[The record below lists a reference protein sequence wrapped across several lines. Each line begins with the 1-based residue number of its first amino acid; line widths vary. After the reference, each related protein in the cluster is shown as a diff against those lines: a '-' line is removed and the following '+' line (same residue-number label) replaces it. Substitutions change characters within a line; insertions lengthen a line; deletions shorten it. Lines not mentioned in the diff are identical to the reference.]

1 LMKASQRRGWKRRSK
16 TSSGHEYAAPEP
28 QGMSDLAAQS
38 AEAKRTEGSSGAEG
52 VAFQVSALLAVDP
65 LGLAGVVLRGPADPR
80 RDEWLEAFR
89 KLLPADAPWR
99 RVPLG
104 IADSRLLGGLD
115 LAASL
120 SAGRP
125 IAQAGLLAE
134 ANGGIIILPMAE
146 RVESQMIARIA
157 AVLDSGALRVA
168 REGIT
173 MARATRFGIVAM
185 DEGASEEEQVTEAL
199 SDRLAFRLSFDTTSL
214 QRAEPVM
221 PTRAEIEAAR
231 RRLSRVQMPADLP
244 QAFCAAALALGI
256 LSLRAPVFA
265 LRCARAAAALAG
277 RTEVTREDA
286 ALAAQLI
293 LAPRAR
299 QVPEAPAEEQ
309 EQPPEQQQ
317 EPSNADTQQQQ
328 DQPSLED
335 LVLAAAQ
342 ASLPAGLLAGLGVAA
357 RQMARQ
363 AASSG
368 RSGMMRRSAQRG
380 RPIGAR
386 PAAWRAG
393 LRLALVETLRVAAP
407 WQEYRRREKPHHAA
421 LVHIRREDV
430 RIRRYKQ
437 NSETITIF
445 LVDASGSAALHRL
458 AEAKG
463 AVELLLADCYVR
475 RDRVAVIAFRGRGAE
490 VLLEPTHSLVRAK
503 RSLAALPGGGGTPL
517 ASGIAAGYAMAEAS
531 RKRGQTPVIVALTDG
546 RANVTRDGLGGRA
559 TAESEALDTARLF
572 KASGIAAL
580 LIDTAPRPQAFSRD
594 LASAMG
600 ARYVPLPFADAAR
613 MSAAVRQAARAPASG
628 P

>member
-1 LMKASQRRGWKRRSK
+1 MTKAEQ
-16 TSSGHEYAAPEP
+16 
-28 QGMSDLAAQS
+28 
-38 AEAKRTEGSSGAEG
+38 AEDTKPTEDTANAMAFK
-52 VAFQVSALLAVDP
+52 VAALLAIDP
-65 LGLAGVVLRGPADPR
+65 KGLGGVILRGPADPL
-80 RDEWLEAFR
+80 RDEWLEKLR
-89 KLLPADAPWR
+89 KMMPKGAPWR

-120 SAGRP
+120 SSGRP
-125 IAQAGLLAE
+125 IAQQGLLAE
-134 ANGGIIILPMAE
+134 SDGGIVIVPMAE
-146 RVESQMIARIA
+146 RVESQTIARITT
-157 AVLDSGALRVA
+157 VLDQGALNIA
-168 REGIT
+168 REGVSFDQ
-173 MARATRFGIVAM
+173 ATRFAVVAL
-185 DEGASEEEQVTEAL
+185 DEGATEEEQVAEAL
-199 SDRLAFRLSFDTTSL
+199 ADRLAFHIGFGPHGLKRD
-214 QRAEPVM
+214 M
-221 PTRAEIEAAR
+221 PALPGMADIQAAR
-231 RRLSRVQMPADLP
+231 QNVSKVMVPSELP

-256 LSLRAPVFA
+256 PSLRAPVFA

-277 RTEVTREDA
+277 RNEVNGEDA
-286 ALAAQLI
+286 ALAAQLV

-299 QVPEAPAEEQ
+299 QVPEAPAED
-309 EQPPEQQQ
+309 QPPQSEEQQQ
-317 EPSNADTQQQQ
+317 EDAPADQRMSE

-342 ASLPAGLLAGLGVAA
+342 ANLPAGLLAGLGAAA

-363 AASSG
+363 AAQSG
-368 RSGMMRRSAQRG
+368 KSGMMRRSAQRG

-437 NSETITIF
+437 NSETTTIF

-517 ASGIAAGYAMAEAS
+517 SAGIAAGYAMAEAS

-546 RANVTRDGLGGRA
+546 RANVSRDGMGGR
-559 TAESEALDTARLF
+559 TMAESEAIESARLF
-572 KASGIAAL
+572 RASGIAAL
-580 LIDTAPRPQAFSRD
+580 LIDTAPRPQPFSRD

-600 ARYVPLPFADAAR
+600 ARYVPMPFADAAR

>member
-1 LMKASQRRGWKRRSK
+1 MTKAPQ
-16 TSSGHEYAAPEP
+16 AADTNNQEDTATA
-28 QGMSDLAAQS
+28 M
-38 AEAKRTEGSSGAEG
+38 
-52 VAFQVSALLAVDP
+52 AFQVAALLAVDP
-65 LGLAGVVLRGPADPR
+65 YGLGGAVLRGPADPL
-80 RDEWLEAFR
+80 RDDWLEALR
-89 KLLPADAPWR
+89 KIMPQGAPWR
-99 RVPLG
+99 RVPMG
-104 IADSRLLGGLD
+104 IADNRLLGGLD
-115 LAASL
+115 LTASL
-120 SAGRP
+120 SSGRP
-125 IAQAGLLAE
+125 IAQRGLLSE
-134 ANGGIIILPMAE
+134 SDGGVVILPMAE
-146 RVESQMIARIA
+146 RVEGQTIARIA
-157 AVLDSGALRVA
+157 AVLDQGAVNVA
-168 REGIT
+168 REGV
-173 MARATRFGIVAM
+173 AFAEATRFAVIAL
-185 DEGASEEEQVTEAL
+185 DEGASEEEQVAEAL
-199 SDRLAFRLSFDTTSL
+199 ADRLAFHVSFPPQSAKWMKSAIP
-214 QRAEPVM
+214 QRDEVQ
-221 PTRAEIEAAR
+221 AAR
-231 RRLSRVQMPADLP
+231 QLVAHVRIPAELP

-277 RTEVTREDA
+277 RAEVTAEDA
-286 ALAAQLI
+286 ALAAQLV

-299 QVPEAPAEEQ
+299 RMPEAPAEEQ
-309 EQPPEQQQ
+309 PPAAEQQQ
-317 EPSNADTQQQQ
+317 QENAPADQSQSQ

-342 ASLPAGLLAGLGVAA
+342 ANLPPGLLAGLGVAA

-363 AASSG
+363 AAQSG
-368 RSGMMRRSAQRG
+368 KSGMMRRSAQRG

-437 NSETITIF
+437 NSETTTIF

-463 AVELLLADCYVR
+463 AVELLLSDCYVR

-517 ASGIAAGYAMAEAS
+517 SAGIAAGFAMAEAS
-531 RKRGQTPVIVALTDG
+531 RRRGQTPVIVALTDG
-546 RANVTRDGLGGRA
+546 RANVARDGMGGRA
-559 TAESEALDTARLF
+559 TAEAEALDVARLF
-572 KASGIAAL
+572 KISGISSL
-580 LIDTAPRPQAFSRD
+580 LIDTAPRPQPFSRD

-613 MSAAVRQAARAPASG
+613 MSAAVRDAARAPAVG

>member
-1 LMKASQRRGWKRRSK
+1 
-16 TSSGHEYAAPEP
+16 
-28 QGMSDLAAQS
+28 MSDLAAQS

-65 LGLAGVVLRGPADPR
+65 VGLAGVVLRGPADPR

-214 QRAEPVM
+214 QRAAPVM

-328 DQPSLED
+328 DRPSLED

-437 NSETITIF
+437 NSETTTIF

>member
-1 LMKASQRRGWKRRSK
+1 M
-16 TSSGHEYAAPEP
+16 SG
-28 QGMSDLAAQS
+28 LAAAS
-38 AEAKRTEGSSGAEG
+38 ADAKRIETPDAEN
-52 VAFQVSALLAVDP
+52 VALQIAALLAVDP
-65 LGLAGVVLRGPADPR
+65 AGLAGVVLRGPADPR
-80 RDEWLEAFR
+80 RDEWLEALR
-89 KLLPADAPWR
+89 KMLPVGVPWR

-104 IADSRLLGGLD
+104 IADTRLLGGLD
-115 LAASL
+115 LTSSL

-125 IAQAGLLAE
+125 IAQQGLLAE
-134 ANGGIIILPMAE
+134 ADGGIIILPMAE
-146 RVESQMIARIA
+146 RVESQVIARIA
-157 AVLDSGALRVA
+157 AVLDHGALRVE

-173 MARATRFGIVAM
+173 LARDTRFGVVAL
-185 DEGASEEEQVTEAL
+185 DEGAGEDEQVTEAL
-199 SDRLAFRLSFDTTSL
+199 SDRLAFRLSFEPSGL
-214 QRAEPVM
+214 QRVVPVM

-231 RRLSRVQMPADLP
+231 LRLAHIGIPADLP

-256 LSLRAPVFA
+256 QSLRAPIFA

-277 RTEVTREDA
+277 RAEVTREDA

-293 LAPRAR
+293 LAPRAQ

-317 EPSNADTQQQQ
+317 EESSNSDTQRQQ

-363 AASSG
+363 SASSG

-437 NSETITIF
+437 NSETTTIF

-463 AVELLLADCYVR
+463 AVELLLGDCYVR

-517 ASGIAAGYAMAEAS
+517 AAGMAAGYAMAEAS

-546 RANVTRDGLGGRA
+546 RANVTRDGSGGRA
-559 TAESEALDTARLF
+559 TAESEALESARLF
-572 KASGIAAL
+572 RASGIAAL
-580 LIDTAPRPQAFSRD
+580 LIDTAPRPHPFSRD

-613 MSAAVRQAARAPASG
+613 MSAAVRQAALAPASG
-628 P
+628 S

>member
-1 LMKASQRRGWKRRSK
+1 MTKAEQ
-16 TSSGHEYAAPEP
+16 
-28 QGMSDLAAQS
+28 
-38 AEAKRTEGSSGAEG
+38 AEDTKPTEDTANAMAFK
-52 VAFQVSALLAVDP
+52 VAALLAIDP
-65 LGLAGVVLRGPADPR
+65 KGLGGVILRGPADPL
-80 RDEWLEAFR
+80 RDEWLEKLR
-89 KLLPADAPWR
+89 KMMPKGAPWR

-120 SAGRP
+120 SSGRP
-125 IAQAGLLAE
+125 IAQQGLLAE
-134 ANGGIIILPMAE
+134 SDGGIVIVPMAE
-146 RVESQMIARIA
+146 RVESQTIARITT
-157 AVLDSGALRVA
+157 VLDQGALNIA
-168 REGIT
+168 REGVSFDQ
-173 MARATRFGIVAM
+173 ATRFAVVAL
-185 DEGASEEEQVTEAL
+185 DEGATEEEQVAEAL
-199 SDRLAFRLSFDTTSL
+199 ADRLAFHIGFGPHGLKRD
-214 QRAEPVM
+214 M
-221 PTRAEIEAAR
+221 PTLPSMADIQAAR
-231 RRLSRVQMPADLP
+231 QNVSKVMVPPELP

-256 LSLRAPVFA
+256 PSLRAPVFA

-277 RTEVTREDA
+277 RNEVNGEDA
-286 ALAAQLI
+286 ALAAQLV

-299 QVPEAPAEEQ
+299 QVPEAPAED
-309 EQPPEQQQ
+309 QPSQSEEQQQ
-317 EPSNADTQQQQ
+317 EDAPADQRISE

-342 ASLPAGLLAGLGVAA
+342 ANLPAGLLAGLGAAA

-363 AASSG
+363 AAQSG
-368 RSGMMRRSAQRG
+368 KSGMMRRSAQRG

-437 NSETITIF
+437 NSETTTIF

-517 ASGIAAGYAMAEAS
+517 SAGIAAGYAMAEAS

-546 RANVTRDGLGGRA
+546 RANVSRDGMGGRA
-559 TAESEALDTARLF
+559 LAESEAIESARLF
-572 KASGIAAL
+572 RASGIAAL
-580 LIDTAPRPQAFSRD
+580 LIDTAPRPQPFSRD

-600 ARYVPLPFADAAR
+600 ARYVPMPFADAAR

>member
-1 LMKASQRRGWKRRSK
+1 
-16 TSSGHEYAAPEP
+16 
-28 QGMSDLAAQS
+28 MSDLAAQS

-52 VAFQVSALLAVDP
+52 VAFQVAALLAVDP
-65 LGLAGVVLRGPADPR
+65 VGLAGVVLRGPADPR

-125 IAQAGLLAE
+125 IAQAGLLSE

-214 QRAEPVM
+214 QRAAPVM

-437 NSETITIF
+437 NSETTTIF

>member
-1 LMKASQRRGWKRRSK
+1 MNAPPIVEARPR
-16 TSSGHEYAAPEP
+16 EEAA
-28 QGMSDLAAQS
+28 DALAFP
-38 AEAKRTEGSSGAEG
+38 
-52 VAFQVSALLAVDP
+52 VAALLAVDP
-65 LGLAGVVLRGPADPR
+65 VGLGGAVLRGPADAL
-80 RDEWLEAFR
+80 RDEWLETLR
-89 KLLPADAPWR
+89 KMMPQGAAWR
-99 RVPLG
+99 RIPLG
-104 IADSRLLGGLD
+104 IADNRLLGGLD

-120 SAGRP
+120 SSGRP
-125 IAQAGLLAE
+125 IAQQGLLAE
-134 ANGGIIILPMAE
+134 SDGGVVILPMAE
-146 RVESQMIARIA
+146 RVESQTIARIA
-157 AVLDSGALRVA
+157 AVLDQGALNIA
-168 REGIT
+168 REGVSFVQ
-173 MARATRFGIVAM
+173 ATRFSVIAL
-185 DEGASEEEQVTEAL
+185 DEGATEEEQAADAL
-199 SDRLAFRLSFDTTSL
+199 ADRLAFHVSFQRVGLKRMTVRLPD
-214 QRAEPVM
+214 RAS
-221 PTRAEIEAAR
+221 IQAAR
-231 RRLSRVQMPADLP
+231 QRLAQVTIAPELP

-256 LSLRAPVFA
+256 LSLRVPVFA

-277 RTEVTREDA
+277 RTEVSREDA
-286 ALAAQLI
+286 ALAAQLV

-299 QVPEAPAEEQ
+299 QMPEAPAEEQ
-309 EQPPEQQQ
+309 SPAPEQQQ
-317 EPSNADTQQQQ
+317 QEDASADHEQGE

-363 AASSG
+363 AAQSG
-368 RSGMMRRSAQRG
+368 KSGMMRRSAQRG

-437 NSETITIF
+437 NSETTTIF

-517 ASGIAAGYAMAEAS
+517 AAGIAAGYSMAEAS

-546 RANVTRDGLGGRA
+546 RANVTRDGVGGRA

-572 KASGIAAL
+572 KASGFAAL
-580 LIDTAPRPQAFSRD
+580 LIDTAPRPQPFSRD

-613 MSAAVRQAARAPASG
+613 MSAAVRHAARAPASG

>member
-1 LMKASQRRGWKRRSK
+1 M
-16 TSSGHEYAAPEP
+16 SG
-28 QGMSDLAAQS
+28 LAATG
-38 AEAKRTEGSSGAEG
+38 ADAKRIETPDAEC
-52 VAFQVSALLAVDP
+52 VALQIAALLAVDP
-65 LGLAGVVLRGPADPR
+65 AGLAGVVLRGPADPR

-89 KLLPADAPWR
+89 KMLPAGVPWR

-115 LAASL
+115 LTSSL

-125 IAQAGLLAE
+125 IAQQGLLAE
-134 ANGGIIILPMAE
+134 ADGGIIILPMAE
-146 RVESQMIARIA
+146 RVESQVIARIA
-157 AVLDSGALRVA
+157 AVLDHGSLRME

-173 MARATRFGIVAM
+173 LARDTRFGVVAL
-185 DEGASEEEQVTEAL
+185 DEGAGEDEQVTEAL
-199 SDRLAFRLSFDTTSL
+199 SDRLAFRLSFEPSGL
-214 QRAEPVM
+214 QRVVPDM

-231 RRLSRVQMPADLP
+231 LRLAHVEIPADLP

-256 LSLRAPVFA
+256 LSLRAPIFA

-277 RTEVTREDA
+277 RAEVTREDA

-309 EQPPEQQQ
+309 EQPPEQQR
-317 EPSNADTQQQQ
+317 EESSNSDTQQQQ

-357 RQMARQ
+357 RQMARK

-437 NSETITIF
+437 NSETTTIF

-463 AVELLLADCYVR
+463 AVELLLGDCYVR

-517 ASGIAAGYAMAEAS
+517 AAGMAAGYAMAEAS

-546 RANVTRDGLGGRA
+546 RPNVTRDGSGGRA
-559 TAESEALDTARLF
+559 TAESEALESARLF
-572 KASGIAAL
+572 RASGIAAL
-580 LIDTAPRPQAFSRD
+580 LIDTAPRPHPFSRD

-613 MSAAVRQAARAPASG
+613 MSAAVRQAALAPASG
-628 P
+628 S

>member
-1 LMKASQRRGWKRRSK
+1 MTK
-16 TSSGHEYAAPEP
+16 TPQAADT
-28 QGMSDLAAQS
+28 SDQEDTATAM
-38 AEAKRTEGSSGAEG
+38 
-52 VAFQVSALLAVDP
+52 AFQVAALLAVDP
-65 LGLAGVVLRGPADPR
+65 TGLGGAVLRGPADPL
-80 RDEWLEAFR
+80 RDEWLEALR
-89 KLLPADAPWR
+89 KMLPQAAPWR
-99 RVPLG
+99 RVPIG
-104 IADSRLLGGLD
+104 IADNRLLGGLD

-120 SAGRP
+120 SSGRP
-125 IAQAGLLAE
+125 IAQRGLLAE
-134 ANGGIIILPMAE
+134 SDGGAVILPMAE
-146 RVESQMIARIA
+146 RVEGQTIARIA
-157 AVLDSGALRVA
+157 TVLDQGAINVA
-168 REGIT
+168 REGI
-173 MARATRFGIVAM
+173 AFAEATRFAVIAL
-185 DEGASEEEQVTEAL
+185 DEGASEEEQVAEAL
-199 SDRLAFRLSFDTTSL
+199 SDRLAFHVSIPPHGLKRATS
-214 QRAEPVM
+214 AM
-221 PTRAEIEAAR
+221 PRRHDIEAAR
-231 RRLSRVQMPADLP
+231 QQVAEVRIPKDLP

-277 RTEVTREDA
+277 RAEVAPEDA
-286 ALAAQLI
+286 ALAAQLV

-299 QVPEAPAEEQ
+299 QLPEAPVEEQ
-309 EQPPEQQQ
+309 PPAPEQQQ
-317 EPSNADTQQQQ
+317 QENTPADQSQSQ

-342 ASLPAGLLAGLGVAA
+342 ASLPAGLLAGLGAAA

-363 AASSG
+363 AAQAGKSG
-368 RSGMMRRSAQRG
+368 IMRRSAQRG

-437 NSETITIF
+437 NSETTTIF

-503 RSLAALPGGGGTPL
+503 RSLASLPGGGGTPL
-517 ASGIAAGYAMAEAS
+517 SAGIAAGYAMAEAS

-546 RANVTRDGLGGRA
+546 RANVARDGMGGRA
-559 TAESEALDTARLF
+559 MAEAEALDVARLF
-572 KASGIAAL
+572 KASGISSL
-580 LIDTAPRPQAFSRD
+580 LIDTAPRPQPFSRD

-613 MSAAVRQAARAPASG
+613 MSAAVRHATHASATG

>member
-1 LMKASQRRGWKRRSK
+1 M
-16 TSSGHEYAAPEP
+16 SG
-28 QGMSDLAAQS
+28 LAATS
-38 AEAKRTEGSSGAEG
+38 ADAKRIEAPDAEN
-52 VAFQVSALLAVDP
+52 VALQIAALLAVDP
-65 LGLAGVVLRGPADPR
+65 AGLAGVVLRGPADPR
-80 RDEWLEAFR
+80 RDEWLEALR
-89 KLLPADAPWR
+89 KMLPAGVPWR

-104 IADSRLLGGLD
+104 IADTRLLGGLD
-115 LAASL
+115 LTSSL

-125 IAQAGLLAE
+125 IAQQGLLAE
-134 ANGGIIILPMAE
+134 ADGGMIILPMAE
-146 RVESQMIARIA
+146 RVESQVIARIA
-157 AVLDSGALRVA
+157 AVLDHGALRVE

-173 MARATRFGIVAM
+173 LARDTRFGVIAL
-185 DEGASEEEQVTEAL
+185 DEGTGEDEQVTEAL
-199 SDRLAFRLSFDTTSL
+199 SDRLAFRLSFEPSGL
-214 QRAEPVM
+214 QRVAPDM

-231 RRLSRVQMPADLP
+231 LRLAHVGIPADLP
-244 QAFCAAALALGI
+244 KAFCAVALALGI
-256 LSLRAPVFA
+256 PSLRAPIFA

-277 RTEVTREDA
+277 RAEVTREDA

-317 EPSNADTQQQQ
+317 EESSNSDTQQQQ

-437 NSETITIF
+437 NSETTTIF

-463 AVELLLADCYVR
+463 AVELLLGDCYVR
-475 RDRVAVIAFRGRGAE
+475 RDRVAVIAFRGRSAE

-517 ASGIAAGYAMAEAS
+517 AAGMAAGYAMAEAS

-546 RANVTRDGLGGRA
+546 RANVTRDGSGGRA
-559 TAESEALDTARLF
+559 TAESEALDSARLF
-572 KASGIAAL
+572 RASGIAAL
-580 LIDTAPRPQAFSRD
+580 LIDTAPRPHPFSRD

-613 MSAAVRQAARAPASG
+613 MSAAVRQAALAPASRS
-628 P
+628 

>member
-1 LMKASQRRGWKRRSK
+1 M
-16 TSSGHEYAAPEP
+16 SGLAAP
-28 QGMSDLAAQS
+28 S
-38 AEAKRTEGSSGAEG
+38 ADAKRIKTPDAEC
-52 VAFQVSALLAVDP
+52 VALQIAALLAVDP
-65 LGLAGVVLRGPADPR
+65 AGLAGVVLRGPADPR

-89 KLLPADAPWR
+89 KMLPAGVPWR

-104 IADSRLLGGLD
+104 IADTRLLGGLD
-115 LAASL
+115 LTSSL

-125 IAQAGLLAE
+125 IAQQGLLAE
-134 ANGGIIILPMAE
+134 ADGGIIILPMAE
-146 RVESQMIARIA
+146 RVESQVIARIA
-157 AVLDSGALRVA
+157 AVLDHGSLRVE

-173 MARATRFGIVAM
+173 LARDTRFGVVAL
-185 DEGASEEEQVTEAL
+185 DEGAGEDEQVTEAL
-199 SDRLAFRLSFDTTSL
+199 SDRLAFRLSFEPSGL
-214 QRAEPVM
+214 QRVVPDM

-231 RRLSRVQMPADLP
+231 LRLAHVEIPADLP

-256 LSLRAPVFA
+256 LSLRAPIFA

-277 RTEVTREDA
+277 RAEVTREDA

-437 NSETITIF
+437 NSETTTIF

-463 AVELLLADCYVR
+463 AVELLLGDCYVR

-517 ASGIAAGYAMAEAS
+517 AAGMAAGYAMAEAS

-546 RANVTRDGLGGRA
+546 RANVTRDGSGGRA
-559 TAESEALDTARLF
+559 MAESEALDSARLF
-572 KASGIAAL
+572 RASGIAAL
-580 LIDTAPRPQAFSRD
+580 LIDTAPRPHPFSRD

-613 MSAAVRQAARAPASG
+613 MSAAVRQAALAPASG
-628 P
+628 S

>member
-1 LMKASQRRGWKRRSK
+1 MTQ
-16 TSSGHEYAAPEP
+16 TPQAADTKKQEDTATA
-28 QGMSDLAAQS
+28 M
-38 AEAKRTEGSSGAEG
+38 
-52 VAFQVSALLAVDP
+52 AFQVAALLAVDP
-65 LGLAGVVLRGPADPR
+65 NGLGGAVLRGPADPL
-80 RDEWLEAFR
+80 RDEWLESLR
-89 KLLPADAPWR
+89 KTMPQGAPWR
-99 RVPLG
+99 RVPIG
-104 IADSRLLGGLD
+104 IADNRLLGGLD

-120 SAGRP
+120 SSGRP
-125 IAQAGLLAE
+125 IAQRGLLAE
-134 ANGGIIILPMAE
+134 SDGGAVILPMAE
-146 RVESQMIARIA
+146 RVEGQTIARIA
-157 AVLDSGALRVA
+157 AVLDQGAVKVA
-168 REGIT
+168 REGV
-173 MARATRFGIVAM
+173 AFAEATRFAVIAL
-185 DEGASEEEQVTEAL
+185 DEGASEEEQVAEAL
-199 SDRLAFRLSFDTTSL
+199 SDRLAFHVCIPSQSAKRIKS
-214 QRAEPVM
+214 VM
-221 PTRAEIEAAR
+221 PRRDDIQAAR
-231 RRLSRVQMPADLP
+231 QQVAHVRIPPDLP

-277 RTEVTREDA
+277 RAEVAAEDA
-286 ALAAQLI
+286 ALAAQLV

-299 QVPEAPAEEQ
+299 QMPDAPSE
-309 EQPPEQQQ
+309 EQPPAQEQQQ
-317 EPSNADTQQQQ
+317 QEDAPADQRQSQ
-328 DQPSLED
+328 DEPSLED

-342 ASLPAGLLAGLGVAA
+342 ANLPPGLLAGLGAAA
-357 RQMARQ
+357 RHMARQ
-363 AASSG
+363 AAQSG
-368 RSGMMRRSAQRG
+368 KSGMMRRSAQRG

-437 NSETITIF
+437 NSETTTIF

-490 VLLEPTHSLVRAK
+490 VLLQPTHSLVRAK

-517 ASGIAAGYAMAEAS
+517 SAGIAAGYAMAEAS

-546 RANVTRDGLGGRA
+546 RANVARDGMGGRA
-559 TAESEALDTARLF
+559 TAEAEALDVARLF
-572 KASGIAAL
+572 RVSGISAL
-580 LIDTAPRPQAFSRD
+580 LIDTAPRPQPFSRD

-613 MSAAVRQAARAPASG
+613 MSAAVRDAAREPMFGA
-628 P
+628 

>member
-1 LMKASQRRGWKRRSK
+1 
-16 TSSGHEYAAPEP
+16 
-28 QGMSDLAAQS
+28 MSDLAAQS

-65 LGLAGVVLRGPADPR
+65 VGLAGVVLRGPADPR

-125 IAQAGLLAE
+125 IAQAGLLSE
-134 ANGGIIILPMAE
+134 ANGGMIILPMAE

-214 QRAEPVM
+214 QRAAPVM

-437 NSETITIF
+437 NSETTTIF

>member
-1 LMKASQRRGWKRRSK
+1 
-16 TSSGHEYAAPEP
+16 
-28 QGMSDLAAQS
+28 MSDLAAQS
-38 AEAKRTEGSSGAEG
+38 AEAKRTEGSSGAGG

-65 LGLAGVVLRGPADPR
+65 VGLAGVVLRGPADPR

-437 NSETITIF
+437 NSETTTIF

>member
-1 LMKASQRRGWKRRSK
+1 MTKAPQ
-16 TSSGHEYAAPEP
+16 AADTKNQEDTATA
-28 QGMSDLAAQS
+28 M
-38 AEAKRTEGSSGAEG
+38 
-52 VAFQVSALLAVDP
+52 AFQVAALLAVDP
-65 LGLAGVVLRGPADPR
+65 NGLGGAVLRGPADPLR
-80 RDEWLEAFR
+80 NEWLEALR
-89 KLLPADAPWR
+89 KMMPQGAPWR
-99 RVPLG
+99 RVPIG
-104 IADSRLLGGLD
+104 IADNRLLGGLD
-115 LAASL
+115 LTASL
-120 SAGRP
+120 SSGRP
-125 IAQAGLLAE
+125 IAQRGLLAE
-134 ANGGIIILPMAE
+134 SDGGVVILPMAE
-146 RVESQMIARIA
+146 RVEGQTIARIA
-157 AVLDSGALRVA
+157 AVLDQGAVNVA
-168 REGIT
+168 REGV
-173 MARATRFGIVAM
+173 AFAEATRFAVIAL
-185 DEGASEEEQVTEAL
+185 DEGASEEEQVAESL
-199 SDRLAFRLSFDTTSL
+199 SDRLAFHIRFPPQSAKRMKSAMP
-214 QRAEPVM
+214 QRDD
-221 PTRAEIEAAR
+221 IQAAR
-231 RRLSRVQMPADLP
+231 QKFVHVRIPADLP
-244 QAFCAAALALGI
+244 QAFCATALALGI

-277 RTEVTREDA
+277 RTEVAPEDA
-286 ALAAQLI
+286 TLAAQLV

-299 QVPEAPAEEQ
+299 QMPEAPAEEQ
-309 EQPPEQQQ
+309 PPVPEQQHQ
-317 EPSNADTQQQQ
+317 ENTPADQSQSQ
-328 DQPSLED
+328 DQTSLED

-342 ASLPAGLLAGLGVAA
+342 ANLPPGLLAGLGLAA

-363 AASSG
+363 AAQSG
-368 RSGMMRRSAQRG
+368 KSGMMRRSAQRG

-437 NSETITIF
+437 KSETTTIF

-517 ASGIAAGYAMAEAS
+517 SAGIAAGYAMAEAS

-546 RANVTRDGLGGRA
+546 RANVARDGMGGRA
-559 TAESEALDTARLF
+559 TAEAEALDVARLF
-572 KASGIAAL
+572 KASGISSL
-580 LIDTAPRPQAFSRD
+580 LIDTAPRPQPFSRD

-613 MSAAVRQAARAPASG
+613 MSAAVRNATHASATG

>member
-1 LMKASQRRGWKRRSK
+1 M
-16 TSSGHEYAAPEP
+16 SGLAAPRA
-28 QGMSDLAAQS
+28 D
-38 AEAKRTEGSSGAEG
+38 AKRIEAPDAED
-52 VAFQVSALLAVDP
+52 VALQIATLLAVDP
-65 LGLAGVVLRGPADPR
+65 AGLAGVVLRGPADPR
-80 RDEWLEAFR
+80 RDEWLEALR
-89 KLLPADAPWR
+89 KMLPAGVPWR

-104 IADSRLLGGLD
+104 IADTRLLGGLD
-115 LAASL
+115 LTSSL

-125 IAQAGLLAE
+125 IAQQGLLAE
-134 ANGGIIILPMAE
+134 ADGGIIILPMAE
-146 RVESQMIARIA
+146 RVESQVIARIA
-157 AVLDSGALRVA
+157 AVLDHGALRVE

-173 MARATRFGIVAM
+173 LARDTRFGVVAL
-185 DEGASEEEQVTEAL
+185 DEGAGEDEQVTEAL
-199 SDRLAFRLSFDTTSL
+199 SDRLAFRLSFEPSGL
-214 QRAEPVM
+214 QRAVPDM
-221 PTRAEIEAAR
+221 PTRAEIEEAR
-231 RRLSRVQMPADLP
+231 LRLAQVGIPSDLA

-256 LSLRAPVFA
+256 PSLRAPIFA

-277 RTEVTREDA
+277 RAEVTREDA

-317 EPSNADTQQQQ
+317 EEASNSDTQQQQ

-363 AASSG
+363 AVSSG
-368 RSGMMRRSAQRG
+368 RSGMMRRSVQRG

-437 NSETITIF
+437 NSETTTIF

-463 AVELLLADCYVR
+463 AVELLLGDCYVR

-517 ASGIAAGYAMAEAS
+517 AAGMAAGYAMAEAS

-546 RANVTRDGLGGRA
+546 RANVTRDGSGGRA
-559 TAESEALDTARLF
+559 TAETEALESARLF
-572 KASGIAAL
+572 RASGIAAL
-580 LIDTAPRPQAFSRD
+580 LIDTAPRPHPFSRD

-613 MSAAVRQAARAPASG
+613 MSAAVRQAALAPASG
-628 P
+628 S

>member
-1 LMKASQRRGWKRRSK
+1 
-16 TSSGHEYAAPEP
+16 
-28 QGMSDLAAQS
+28 MSDLAAQS

-65 LGLAGVVLRGPADPR
+65 VGLAGVVLRGPAEPR

-125 IAQAGLLAE
+125 IAQAGLLSE

-214 QRAEPVM
+214 QRAAPVM

-437 NSETITIF
+437 NSETTTIF

>member
-1 LMKASQRRGWKRRSK
+1 MTKAPQ
-16 TSSGHEYAAPEP
+16 AADTKNQEDTATA
-28 QGMSDLAAQS
+28 M
-38 AEAKRTEGSSGAEG
+38 
-52 VAFQVSALLAVDP
+52 AFQVAALLAVDP
-65 LGLAGVVLRGPADPR
+65 NGLGGAVLRGPADPLR
-80 RDEWLEAFR
+80 NEWLEALR
-89 KLLPADAPWR
+89 KMMPQGAPWR
-99 RVPLG
+99 RVPIG
-104 IADSRLLGGLD
+104 IADNRLLGGLD
-115 LAASL
+115 LTASL
-120 SAGRP
+120 SSGRP
-125 IAQAGLLAE
+125 IAQRGLLAE
-134 ANGGIIILPMAE
+134 SDGGVVILPMAE
-146 RVESQMIARIA
+146 RVEGQTIARIA
-157 AVLDSGALRVA
+157 AVLDQGAVNVA
-168 REGIT
+168 REGV
-173 MARATRFGIVAM
+173 AFAEATRFAVIAL
-185 DEGASEEEQVTEAL
+185 DEGASEEEQVAESL
-199 SDRLAFRLSFDTTSL
+199 SDRLAFHIGFPPQSAKRMKSAMP
-214 QRAEPVM
+214 QRDD
-221 PTRAEIEAAR
+221 IQAAR
-231 RRLSRVQMPADLP
+231 QKFVHVRIPADLP
-244 QAFCAAALALGI
+244 QAFCATALALGI

-277 RTEVTREDA
+277 RTEVAPEDA
-286 ALAAQLI
+286 TLAAQLV

-299 QVPEAPAEEQ
+299 QMPEAPAEEQ
-309 EQPPEQQQ
+309 PPVPEQQHQ
-317 EPSNADTQQQQ
+317 ENTPADQSQSQ
-328 DQPSLED
+328 DQTSLED

-342 ASLPAGLLAGLGVAA
+342 ANLPPGLLAGLGLAA

-363 AASSG
+363 AAQSG
-368 RSGMMRRSAQRG
+368 KSGMMRRSAQRG

-437 NSETITIF
+437 KSETTTIF

-517 ASGIAAGYAMAEAS
+517 SAGIAAGYAMAEAS

-546 RANVTRDGLGGRA
+546 RANVARDGMGGRA
-559 TAESEALDTARLF
+559 TAEAEALDVARLF
-572 KASGIAAL
+572 KASGISSL
-580 LIDTAPRPQAFSRD
+580 LIDTAPRPQPFSRD

-613 MSAAVRQAARAPASG
+613 MSAAVRNATHASATG

>member
-1 LMKASQRRGWKRRSK
+1 
-16 TSSGHEYAAPEP
+16 
-28 QGMSDLAAQS
+28 MSDLAAQS

-52 VAFQVSALLAVDP
+52 VAFQVAALLAVDP
-65 LGLAGVVLRGPADPR
+65 VGLAGVVLRGPADPR

-214 QRAEPVM
+214 QRAAPVM

-437 NSETITIF
+437 NSETTTIF

>member
-1 LMKASQRRGWKRRSK
+1 MNAPPIVEARPR
-16 TSSGHEYAAPEP
+16 EEAA
-28 QGMSDLAAQS
+28 DALAFP
-38 AEAKRTEGSSGAEG
+38 
-52 VAFQVSALLAVDP
+52 VAALLAVDP
-65 LGLAGVVLRGPADPR
+65 VGLGGAVLRGPADAL
-80 RDEWLEAFR
+80 RDEWLETLR
-89 KLLPADAPWR
+89 KMMPQGAAWR
-99 RVPLG
+99 RIPLG
-104 IADSRLLGGLD
+104 IADNRLLGGLD

-120 SAGRP
+120 SSGRP
-125 IAQAGLLAE
+125 IAQQGLLAE
-134 ANGGIIILPMAE
+134 SDGGVVILPMAE
-146 RVESQMIARIA
+146 RVESQTIARIA
-157 AVLDSGALRVA
+157 AVLDQGALNIA
-168 REGIT
+168 REGVSFVQ
-173 MARATRFGIVAM
+173 ATRFSVIAL
-185 DEGASEEEQVTEAL
+185 DEGATEEEQAADAL
-199 SDRLAFRLSFDTTSL
+199 ADRLAFHVSFQPVGLKRMTVRLPD
-214 QRAEPVM
+214 RAS
-221 PTRAEIEAAR
+221 IQAAR
-231 RRLSRVQMPADLP
+231 QRLAQVTIAPELP

-256 LSLRAPVFA
+256 LSLRVPVFA

-277 RTEVTREDA
+277 RTEVSREDA
-286 ALAAQLI
+286 ALAAQLV

-299 QVPEAPAEEQ
+299 QMPEAPAEEQ
-309 EQPPEQQQ
+309 SPAPEQQQ
-317 EPSNADTQQQQ
+317 QEVAPADHEQGE

-363 AASSG
+363 AAQSG
-368 RSGMMRRSAQRG
+368 KSGMMRRSAQRG

-437 NSETITIF
+437 NSETTTIF

-517 ASGIAAGYAMAEAS
+517 AAGIAAGYAMAEAS

-546 RANVTRDGLGGRA
+546 RANVTRDGVGGRA

-572 KASGIAAL
+572 KASGFAAL
-580 LIDTAPRPQAFSRD
+580 LIDTAPRPQPFSRD

>member
-1 LMKASQRRGWKRRSK
+1 MTKA
-16 TSSGHEYAAPEP
+16 P
-28 QGMSDLAAQS
+28 LAADTKKQEDT
-38 AEAKRTEGSSGAEG
+38 ATAM
-52 VAFQVSALLAVDP
+52 AFQVAALLAVDP
-65 LGLAGVVLRGPADPR
+65 NGLGGVVLRGPADPL
-80 RDEWLEAFR
+80 RDEWLEALR
-89 KLLPADAPWR
+89 KMMPQGVPWR

-104 IADSRLLGGLD
+104 IADNRLLGGLD
-115 LAASL
+115 LTASL
-120 SAGRP
+120 SSGRP
-125 IAQAGLLAE
+125 IAQRGLLAE
-134 ANGGIIILPMAE
+134 SDGGVVSLPMAE
-146 RVESQMIARIA
+146 RVEGQTIARIA
-157 AVLDSGALRVA
+157 TVLDQGAVNVA
-168 REGIT
+168 REGVSFT
-173 MARATRFGIVAM
+173 EATRFAM
-185 DEGASEEEQVTEAL
+185 IALDEGASDDEQVAEAL
-199 SDRLAFRLSFDTTSL
+199 SDRLAFHVGFQSQGLKRMVPAL
-214 QRAEPVM
+214 
-221 PTRAEIEAAR
+221 PTRDDIQAAR
-231 RRLSRVQMPADLP
+231 QQVAHVGIPQDLP

-277 RTEVTREDA
+277 RTEVAPEDA
-286 ALAAQLI
+286 ALAAQLV

-299 QVPEAPAEEQ
+299 QMPEAPAEEQ
-309 EQPPEQQQ
+309 PPAPEQQQ
-317 EPSNADTQQQQ
+317 QENAPADQQQSQ

-342 ASLPAGLLAGLGVAA
+342 ASIPAGLLAGLGVAA
-357 RQMARQ
+357 RQLARQ
-363 AASSG
+363 SAQSG
-368 RSGMMRRSAQRG
+368 KSGMMRRSVQRG
-380 RPIGAR
+380 RPIGVR

-421 LVHIRREDV
+421 LVHIKREDV

-437 NSETITIF
+437 NSETTTIF

-517 ASGIAAGYAMAEAS
+517 SAGIAAGYAMAEAS

-546 RANVTRDGLGGRA
+546 RANVSRDGMGGRA
-559 TAESEALDTARLF
+559 TAEAEALDAARLF
-572 KASGIAAL
+572 KASRIASL
-580 LIDTAPRPQAFSRD
+580 LIDTAPRPQPFSRD

-613 MSAAVRQAARAPASG
+613 MSSAVRQAAGALAVG
-628 P
+628 H

>member
-1 LMKASQRRGWKRRSK
+1 MKAPP
-16 TSSGHEYAAPEP
+16 T
-28 QGMSDLAAQS
+28 
-38 AEAKRTEGSSGAEG
+38 AEAKTLEDSINVLAFK
-52 VAFQVSALLAVDP
+52 VAALLAVDP
-65 LGLAGVVLRGPADPR
+65 NGLGGAVLRGPADPL
-80 RDEWLEAFR
+80 RDEWLETLR
-89 KLLPADAPWR
+89 KMMPQGVAWR

-104 IADSRLLGGLD
+104 IADNRLLGGLD

-120 SAGRP
+120 HGGRP
-125 IAQAGLLAE
+125 IAQQGLLAE
-134 ANGGIIILPMAE
+134 SDGGVVVLPMAE
-146 RVESQMIARIA
+146 RVESQTIARIA
-157 AVLDSGALRVA
+157 TVLDQGALKVA
-168 REGIT
+168 REGVSF
-173 MARATRFGIVAM
+173 AQATRFTVVAL
-185 DEGASEEEQVTEAL
+185 DEGQSDDEQVAEAL
-199 SDRLAFRLSFDTTSL
+199 SDRLAFQISFQPQGLKRMVPPLPGRDDIS
-214 QRAEPVM
+214 V
-221 PTRAEIEAAR
+221 AR
-231 RRLSRVQMPADLP
+231 ENVAHVRIPQDLP

-256 LSLRAPVFA
+256 FSLRAPIFA

-286 ALAAQLI
+286 ALAAQLV

-299 QVPEAPAEEQ
+299 QVPEAPTE
-309 EQPPEQQQ
+309 EQPPAPEQQRQ
-317 EPSNADTQQQQ
+317 ENAPADQQQSQ
-328 DQPSLED
+328 HQPSLED

-363 AASSG
+363 AAQSG
-368 RSGMMRRSAQRG
+368 KSGMMRRSVQRG

-407 WQEYRRREKPHHAA
+407 WQEYRRREKPDHVA

-437 NSETITIF
+437 NSETTTIF

-517 ASGIAAGYAMAEAS
+517 SAGIAAGFAMAEAS

-546 RANVTRDGLGGRA
+546 RANVSRDGMGGRA
-559 TAESEALDTARLF
+559 TAEAEALDAARLF
-572 KASGIAAL
+572 KASGIASL
-580 LIDTAPRPQAFSRD
+580 LIDTAPRPQPFSRD

-613 MSAAVRQAARAPASG
+613 MSAAVRDAARVPATG

>member
-1 LMKASQRRGWKRRSK
+1 M
-16 TSSGHEYAAPEP
+16 SG
-28 QGMSDLAAQS
+28 LAATS
-38 AEAKRTEGSSGAEG
+38 ADTKRIETPDAEN
-52 VAFQVSALLAVDP
+52 VALQIAALLAVDP
-65 LGLAGVVLRGPADPR
+65 AGLAGVVLRGPADPR
-80 RDEWLEAFR
+80 RDEWLEGFR
-89 KLLPADAPWR
+89 KMLPAGVPWR

-115 LAASL
+115 LTSSL

-125 IAQAGLLAE
+125 IAQQGLLAE
-134 ANGGIIILPMAE
+134 ADGGIIILPMAE
-146 RVESQMIARIA
+146 RVESQVIARIA
-157 AVLDSGALRVA
+157 AVLDHGALRVE

-173 MARATRFGIVAM
+173 LARDTRFGVVAL
-185 DEGASEEEQVTEAL
+185 DEGAGEDEQVTEAL
-199 SDRLAFRLSFDTTSL
+199 SDRLAFRLSFEPFGL
-214 QRAEPVM
+214 QRAVPDM

-231 RRLSRVQMPADLP
+231 LRLAHVEIPTDLP

-256 LSLRAPVFA
+256 PSLRSPIFA

-277 RTEVTREDA
+277 RAEVTREDA

-317 EPSNADTQQQQ
+317 EESSNSDTQQQQ

-421 LVHIRREDV
+421 LVHIRREDL

-437 NSETITIF
+437 NSETTTIF

-517 ASGIAAGYAMAEAS
+517 AAGIAAGYAMAEAS

-572 KASGIAAL
+572 RASGFAAL
-580 LIDTAPRPQAFSRD
+580 LIDTAPRPQPFSRD

-613 MSAAVRQAARAPASG
+613 MSTAVRQAARAPASG

>member
-1 LMKASQRRGWKRRSK
+1 
-16 TSSGHEYAAPEP
+16 
-28 QGMSDLAAQS
+28 
-38 AEAKRTEGSSGAEG
+38 
-52 VAFQVSALLAVDP
+52 
-65 LGLAGVVLRGPADPR
+65 VLRGPADPR

-437 NSETITIF
+437 NSETTTIF

>member
-1 LMKASQRRGWKRRSK
+1 MTKAPQ
-16 TSSGHEYAAPEP
+16 AADTKNQEDTATA
-28 QGMSDLAAQS
+28 M
-38 AEAKRTEGSSGAEG
+38 
-52 VAFQVSALLAVDP
+52 AFQVAALLAVDP
-65 LGLAGVVLRGPADPR
+65 NGLGGAVLRGPADPLR
-80 RDEWLEAFR
+80 NEWLEALR
-89 KLLPADAPWR
+89 KMMPQGAPWR
-99 RVPLG
+99 RVPIG
-104 IADSRLLGGLD
+104 IADNRLLGGLD
-115 LAASL
+115 LTASL
-120 SAGRP
+120 SSGRP
-125 IAQAGLLAE
+125 IAQRGLLAE
-134 ANGGIIILPMAE
+134 SDGGVVILPMAE
-146 RVESQMIARIA
+146 RVEGQTIARIA
-157 AVLDSGALRVA
+157 AVLDQGAVNVA
-168 REGIT
+168 REGV
-173 MARATRFGIVAM
+173 AFAEATRFAVIAL
-185 DEGASEEEQVTEAL
+185 DEGVSEEEQVAESL
-199 SDRLAFRLSFDTTSL
+199 SDRLAFHIGFPPQSAKRMKSAMP
-214 QRAEPVM
+214 QRDD
-221 PTRAEIEAAR
+221 IQAAR
-231 RRLSRVQMPADLP
+231 QKFVHVRIPADLP
-244 QAFCAAALALGI
+244 QAFCATALALGI

-277 RTEVTREDA
+277 RTEVAPEDA
-286 ALAAQLI
+286 TLAAQLV

-299 QVPEAPAEEQ
+299 QMPEAPAEEQ
-309 EQPPEQQQ
+309 PPVPEQQHQ
-317 EPSNADTQQQQ
+317 ENTPADQSQSQ
-328 DQPSLED
+328 DQTSLED

-342 ASLPAGLLAGLGVAA
+342 ANLPPGLLAGLGLAA

-363 AASSG
+363 AAQSG
-368 RSGMMRRSAQRG
+368 KSGMMRRSAQRG

-437 NSETITIF
+437 KSETTTIF

-517 ASGIAAGYAMAEAS
+517 SAGIAAGYAMAEAS

-546 RANVTRDGLGGRA
+546 RANVARDGMGGRA
-559 TAESEALDTARLF
+559 TAEAEALDVARLF
-572 KASGIAAL
+572 KASGISSL
-580 LIDTAPRPQAFSRD
+580 LIDTAPRPQPFSRD

-613 MSAAVRQAARAPASG
+613 MSAAVRNATHASATG

>member
-1 LMKASQRRGWKRRSK
+1 M
-16 TSSGHEYAAPEP
+16 SG
-28 QGMSDLAAQS
+28 LAATS
-38 AEAKRTEGSSGAEG
+38 AEANRTEAPDAET
-52 VAFQVSALLAVDP
+52 VAFQIAALLAVDP
-65 LGLAGVVLRGPADPR
+65 AGLAGVVLRGPADPR
-80 RDEWLEAFR
+80 RDEWLEALR
-89 KLLPADAPWR
+89 KMLPAGVPWR

-104 IADSRLLGGLD
+104 IADTRLLGGLD
-115 LAASL
+115 LTSSL

-125 IAQAGLLAE
+125 IAQQGLLAE
-134 ANGGIIILPMAE
+134 ADGGIIILPMAE
-146 RVESQMIARIA
+146 RVESQVIARIA
-157 AVLDSGALRVA
+157 AVLDHGSLRVE

-173 MARATRFGIVAM
+173 LARDTRFGVVAL
-185 DEGASEEEQVTEAL
+185 DEGAGEDEQVTEAL
-199 SDRLAFRLSFDTTSL
+199 SDRLAFRLSFEPSGL
-214 QRAEPVM
+214 QRVVPDM

-231 RRLSRVQMPADLP
+231 LRLAHVEIPADLP

-256 LSLRAPVFA
+256 PSLRAPIFA

-277 RTEVTREDA
+277 RAEVTREDA

-317 EPSNADTQQQQ
+317 DEQPQDEKQQHENQEELSNSETQQQQ

-437 NSETITIF
+437 NSETTTIF

-463 AVELLLADCYVR
+463 AVELLLGDCYVR

-517 ASGIAAGYAMAEAS
+517 AAGMVAGYAMAEAS

-546 RANVTRDGLGGRA
+546 RANVTRDGSAGRA
-559 TAESEALDTARLF
+559 TAEAEALDSARLF
-572 KASGIAAL
+572 RASGIAAL
-580 LIDTAPRPQAFSRD
+580 LIDTAPRPHPFSRD

-613 MSAAVRQAARAPASG
+613 MSAAVRQAALAPASG
-628 P
+628 S

>member
-1 LMKASQRRGWKRRSK
+1 MTKAEQAGD
-16 TSSGHEYAAPEP
+16 TQP
-28 QGMSDLAAQS
+28 
-38 AEAKRTEGSSGAEG
+38 TEDTANAMAFK
-52 VAFQVSALLAVDP
+52 VAALLAIDP
-65 LGLAGVVLRGPADPR
+65 KGLGGVILRGPADPL
-80 RDEWLEAFR
+80 RDEWLEKLR
-89 KLLPADAPWR
+89 KMMPKGAPWR

-120 SAGRP
+120 SSGRP
-125 IAQAGLLAE
+125 IAQQGLLAE
-134 ANGGIIILPMAE
+134 SDGGIVIVPMAE
-146 RVESQMIARIA
+146 RVESQTIARITT
-157 AVLDSGALRVA
+157 VLDQGALSIA
-168 REGIT
+168 REGVSFDQ
-173 MARATRFGIVAM
+173 ATRFAVVAL
-185 DEGASEEEQVTEAL
+185 DEGATEEEQVAEAL
-199 SDRLAFRLSFDTTSL
+199 ADRLAFHIGLGPHGLKRD
-214 QRAEPVM
+214 M
-221 PTRAEIEAAR
+221 PALPGMADIQAAR
-231 RRLSRVQMPADLP
+231 QNVSKVMVPPELP

-256 LSLRAPVFA
+256 PSLRAPVFA

-277 RTEVTREDA
+277 RHEVNGEDA
-286 ALAAQLI
+286 ALAAQLV

-299 QVPEAPAEEQ
+299 QVPEAPAED
-309 EQPPEQQQ
+309 QPSHSEEQQQ
-317 EPSNADTQQQQ
+317 EDAPADQRISE

-342 ASLPAGLLAGLGVAA
+342 ANLPAGLLAGLGAAA

-363 AASSG
+363 AAQSG
-368 RSGMMRRSAQRG
+368 KSGMMRRSAQRG

-437 NSETITIF
+437 NSETTTIF

-517 ASGIAAGYAMAEAS
+517 SAGIAAGYAMAEAS

-546 RANVTRDGLGGRA
+546 RANVSRDGMGGRA
-559 TAESEALDTARLF
+559 LAESEAIESARLF
-572 KASGIAAL
+572 RASGIAAL
-580 LIDTAPRPQAFSRD
+580 LIDTAPRPQPFSRD

-600 ARYVPLPFADAAR
+600 ARYVPMPFADAAR

>member
-1 LMKASQRRGWKRRSK
+1 MSGLASRSVDAKRSEDARMESAASQ
-16 TSSGHEYAAPEP
+16 
-28 QGMSDLAAQS
+28 
-38 AEAKRTEGSSGAEG
+38 
-52 VAFQVSALLAVDP
+52 VAALLAIDP
-65 LGLAGVVLRGPADPR
+65 VGLVGAVLRGPADPK
-80 RDEWLEAFR
+80 RDEWLEALR
-89 KLLPADAPWR
+89 KLLPAGVPWR

-104 IADSRLLGGLD
+104 IADGRLLGGLD

-134 ANGGIIILPMAE
+134 ADGGMIILPMAE
-146 RVESQMIARIA
+146 RVESQLIARIA
-157 AVLDSGALRVA
+157 AVLDSGVLRIA
-168 REGIT
+168 REGIS
-173 MARATRFGIVAM
+173 MARATRFGVIAL
-185 DEGASEEEQVTEAL
+185 DEGVGDDEQVTEAL
-199 SDRLAFRLSFDTTSL
+199 SDRLAFRIEFDPAAL
-214 QRAEPVM
+214 QRAAPVM
-221 PTRAEIEAAR
+221 PTCVEIEAAR
-231 RRLSRVQMPADLP
+231 RRLTQVKIPADLP

-256 LSLRAPVFA
+256 PSLRAPVFA

-277 RTEVTREDA
+277 RMEVTHEDA

-299 QVPEAPAEEQ
+299 QVPEAPAEEP
-309 EQPPEQQQ
+309 EQPPEEQQ
-317 EPSNADTQQQQ
+317 ESSNAETQRPEE
-328 DQPSLED
+328 QPSLED

-363 AASSG
+363 AAASG

-437 NSETITIF
+437 NSETTTIF

-517 ASGIAAGYAMAEAS
+517 AAGIVAGYAMAEAS

-559 TAESEALDTARLF
+559 VAESEALESARLF
-572 KASGIAAL
+572 RASGIAAL
-580 LIDTAPRPQAFSRD
+580 LIDTAPRPQPFSRD

-613 MSAAVRQAARAPASG
+613 MSATVRQAARAPASG

>member
-1 LMKASQRRGWKRRSK
+1 
-16 TSSGHEYAAPEP
+16 
-28 QGMSDLAAQS
+28 MSDLAAQS

-52 VAFQVSALLAVDP
+52 VAFQVAALLAVDP
-65 LGLAGVVLRGPADPR
+65 VGLAGVVLRGPADPR

-125 IAQAGLLAE
+125 IAQAGLLSE

-214 QRAEPVM
+214 QRAAPVM

-437 NSETITIF
+437 NSETTTIF

-580 LIDTAPRPQAFSRD
+580 LIDTAPRPQAVSRD

>member
-1 LMKASQRRGWKRRSK
+1 MTK
-16 TSSGHEYAAPEP
+16 TPQAADT
-28 QGMSDLAAQS
+28 SDQEDTATAM
-38 AEAKRTEGSSGAEG
+38 
-52 VAFQVSALLAVDP
+52 AFQVAALLAVDP
-65 LGLAGVVLRGPADPR
+65 TGLGGAVLRGPADPL
-80 RDEWLEAFR
+80 RDEWLEALR
-89 KLLPADAPWR
+89 KMMPQAAPWR
-99 RVPLG
+99 RVPIG
-104 IADSRLLGGLD
+104 TADNRLLGGLD

-120 SAGRP
+120 SSGRP
-125 IAQAGLLAE
+125 IAQRGLLAE
-134 ANGGIIILPMAE
+134 SDGGAVILPMAE
-146 RVESQMIARIA
+146 RVEDQTIARIA
-157 AVLDSGALRVA
+157 AVLDQGAINVA
-168 REGIT
+168 REGI
-173 MARATRFGIVAM
+173 AFAEETRFAVIAL
-185 DEGASEEEQVTEAL
+185 DEGASEEEQVAEAL
-199 SDRLAFRLSFDTTSL
+199 SDRLAFHVSIPPYAMKRATSAMP
-214 QRAEPVM
+214 QRDD
-221 PTRAEIEAAR
+221 IQAAR
-231 RRLSRVQMPADLP
+231 QQVAEVRIPKDLP

-277 RTEVTREDA
+277 RAEVAPEDA
-286 ALAAQLI
+286 ALAAQLV

-299 QVPEAPAEEQ
+299 QLPEAPAEEQ
-309 EQPPEQQQ
+309 PPAPEQQQ
-317 EPSNADTQQQQ
+317 QENTSADQSQSQ

-342 ASLPAGLLAGLGVAA
+342 ASLPPSLLARLGVAA

-363 AASSG
+363 AAQAG
-368 RSGMMRRSAQRG
+368 KSGMMRRSAQCG

-437 NSETITIF
+437 NSETTTIF

-503 RSLAALPGGGGTPL
+503 RSLASLPGGGGTPL
-517 ASGIAAGYAMAEAS
+517 SAGIAAGYAMAEAS

-546 RANVTRDGLGGRA
+546 RANVARDGMGGRA
-559 TAESEALDTARLF
+559 MAEAEALDVARLF
-572 KASGIAAL
+572 KASGISSL
-580 LIDTAPRPQAFSRD
+580 LIDTAPRPQPFSRD

-613 MSAAVRQAARAPASG
+613 MSAAVRHATHASATG

>member
-1 LMKASQRRGWKRRSK
+1 M
-16 TSSGHEYAAPEP
+16 SG
-28 QGMSDLAAQS
+28 LAANS
-38 AEAKRTEGSSGAEG
+38 ADAKRIEAPDAEN
-52 VAFQVSALLAVDP
+52 VALQIAALLAVDP
-65 LGLAGVVLRGPADPR
+65 AGLAGVVLRGPADPR
-80 RDEWLEAFR
+80 RDEWLEALR
-89 KLLPADAPWR
+89 KMLPAGVPWR

-104 IADSRLLGGLD
+104 IADTRLLGGLD
-115 LAASL
+115 LTSSL

-125 IAQAGLLAE
+125 IAQQGLLAE
-134 ANGGIIILPMAE
+134 ADGGIIILPMAE
-146 RVESQMIARIA
+146 RVESQVIARIA
-157 AVLDSGALRVA
+157 AVLDHGALRVE

-173 MARATRFGIVAM
+173 LARDTRFGVVAL
-185 DEGASEEEQVTEAL
+185 DEGAGEDEQVTEAL
-199 SDRLAFRLSFDTTSL
+199 SDRLAFRLSFEPFGL
-214 QRAEPVM
+214 RRAVPDV
-221 PTRAEIEAAR
+221 PPPAEIDAAR
-231 RRLSRVQMPADLP
+231 LRLAHIGIPPDLP

-256 LSLRAPVFA
+256 LSLRAPIFA

-277 RTEVTREDA
+277 RSEVTREDA
-286 ALAAQLI
+286 VLAAQLI

-299 QVPEAPAEEQ
+299 QVPEAPAEKQ

-317 EPSNADTQQQQ
+317 EESSNSDTQQQQ

-437 NSETITIF
+437 NSETTTIF

-463 AVELLLADCYVR
+463 AVELLLGDCYVR

-517 ASGIAAGYAMAEAS
+517 AAGIAAGYAMAEAS

-546 RANVTRDGLGGRA
+546 RANVTRDGSGGRA
-559 TAESEALDTARLF
+559 IAESEALDSARLF
-572 KASGIAAL
+572 RASGIAAL
-580 LIDTAPRPQAFSRD
+580 LIDTAPRPHPFSRD

-613 MSAAVRQAARAPASG
+613 MSAAVRQAALAPASG
-628 P
+628 S

>member
-1 LMKASQRRGWKRRSK
+1 M
-16 TSSGHEYAAPEP
+16 
-28 QGMSDLAAQS
+28 
-38 AEAKRTEGSSGAEG
+38 
-52 VAFQVSALLAVDP
+52 AFQVAALLAVDP
-65 LGLAGVVLRGPADPR
+65 TGLGGAVLRGPADPL
-80 RDEWLEAFR
+80 RDEWLEALR
-89 KLLPADAPWR
+89 KMMPQAAPWR
-99 RVPLG
+99 RVPIG
-104 IADSRLLGGLD
+104 IADNRLLGGLD

-120 SAGRP
+120 SSGRP
-125 IAQAGLLAE
+125 IAQRGLLAE
-134 ANGGIIILPMAE
+134 SDGGAVILPMAE
-146 RVESQMIARIA
+146 RVEGQTIARIA
-157 AVLDSGALRVA
+157 AVLDQGAINVA
-168 REGIT
+168 REGI
-173 MARATRFGIVAM
+173 AFAEATRFAVIAL
-185 DEGASEEEQVTEAL
+185 DEGASEEEQVAEAL
-199 SDRLAFRLSFDTTSL
+199 SDRLAFHVSIPPYAMKRATSAMP
-214 QRAEPVM
+214 QRDD
-221 PTRAEIEAAR
+221 IQAAR
-231 RRLSRVQMPADLP
+231 QQVAEVRIPKDLP

-277 RTEVTREDA
+277 RAEVAPEDA
-286 ALAAQLI
+286 ALAAQLV

-299 QVPEAPAEEQ
+299 QLPEAPVEEQ
-309 EQPPEQQQ
+309 PPAPEQQQ
-317 EPSNADTQQQQ
+317 QENTSADQSQSQ

-342 ASLPAGLLAGLGVAA
+342 ASLPPSLLAGLGVAA

-363 AASSG
+363 AAQAG
-368 RSGMMRRSAQRG
+368 KSGMMRRSAQRG

-437 NSETITIF
+437 NSETTTIF

-503 RSLAALPGGGGTPL
+503 RSLASLPGGGGTPL
-517 ASGIAAGYAMAEAS
+517 SAGIAAGYAMAEAS

-546 RANVTRDGLGGRA
+546 RANVARDGMGGRA
-559 TAESEALDTARLF
+559 MAEAEALDVARLF
-572 KASGIAAL
+572 KASGISSL
-580 LIDTAPRPQAFSRD
+580 LIDTAPRPQPFSRD

-613 MSAAVRQAARAPASG
+613 MSAAVRHATHASATG

>member
-1 LMKASQRRGWKRRSK
+1 MTK
-16 TSSGHEYAAPEP
+16 TPQAADTKKQEDTATA
-28 QGMSDLAAQS
+28 M
-38 AEAKRTEGSSGAEG
+38 
-52 VAFQVSALLAVDP
+52 VFQVAALLAVDP
-65 LGLAGVVLRGPADPR
+65 NGLGGAVLRGPADPF
-80 RDEWLEAFR
+80 RDEWLESLR
-89 KLLPADAPWR
+89 KIMPQGAPWR
-99 RVPLG
+99 RVPIG
-104 IADSRLLGGLD
+104 IADNRLLGGLD

-120 SAGRP
+120 SSGRP
-125 IAQAGLLAE
+125 IAQRGLLAE
-134 ANGGIIILPMAE
+134 SDGGVVILPMAE
-146 RVESQMIARIA
+146 RVEGQTIARIA
-157 AVLDSGALRVA
+157 AVLDQGAVKVA
-168 REGIT
+168 REGV
-173 MARATRFGIVAM
+173 AFAEATRFAVIAL
-185 DEGASEEEQVTEAL
+185 DEGASEEEQVAEAL
-199 SDRLAFRLSFDTTSL
+199 SDRLAFYVSIPSQSAKRIKS
-214 QRAEPVM
+214 VM
-221 PTRAEIEAAR
+221 PRRDDIQAAR
-231 RRLSRVQMPADLP
+231 QQVAHVRIPPDLP

-277 RTEVTREDA
+277 RAEVAAEDA
-286 ALAAQLI
+286 ALAAQLV

-299 QVPEAPAEEQ
+299 QMPDAPSEEQ
-309 EQPPEQQQ
+309 PPTPEQQQ
-317 EPSNADTQQQQ
+317 QEDAPADQRQSQ
-328 DQPSLED
+328 DEPSLED

-342 ASLPAGLLAGLGVAA
+342 ANLPPGLLAGLGAAA
-357 RQMARQ
+357 RHMARQ
-363 AASSG
+363 AAQSG
-368 RSGMMRRSAQRG
+368 KSGMMRRSAQRG

-407 WQEYRRREKPHHAA
+407 WQEYRRREKPHNAA

-437 NSETITIF
+437 NSETTTIF

-490 VLLEPTHSLVRAK
+490 VLLQPTHSLVRAK

-517 ASGIAAGYAMAEAS
+517 SAGIAAGFAMAEAS

-546 RANVTRDGLGGRA
+546 RANVARDGMGGRA
-559 TAESEALDTARLF
+559 TAEAEALDVARLF
-572 KASGIAAL
+572 RVSGISAL
-580 LIDTAPRPQAFSRD
+580 LIDTAPRPQPFSRD

-613 MSAAVRQAARAPASG
+613 MSAAVRDAAREPMFGA
-628 P
+628 